1 MIHMRLRGWVALALI
16 ILGVICLGM
25 VGMDAQAGY

>member
-1 MIHMRLRGWVALALI
+1 MIRMRLRGWVALGLI
-16 ILGVICLGM
+16 VLGVICLGI